1 MVVPPPIGESRW
13 PPVAAVALF
22 MVLNVAVRMWIPD
35 EGVVRMPWV
44 MPALEAALLVAL
56 ITSNPTS
63 AAERRRLRRLAVTLV
78 VLLVAVA
85 LWATGVLISDLVQ
98 GRGVSNSA
106 SDLLATGGLV
116 WLGNNLTFS
125 LLFWLMDSGGP
136 LARARDAAPVDFAF
150 TQHLNPDLAPADWRP
165 RFFDYLHLGFTNS
178 MAFSPTDVMPLS
190 HRAKAAMLVQSTV
203 SLALLG
209 IVVARA
215 VNAFT

>member
-1 MVVPPPIGESRW
+1 M
-13 PPVAAVALF
+13 
-22 MVLNVAVRMWIPD
+22 
-35 EGVVRMPWV
+35 
-44 MPALEAALLVAL
+44 
-56 ITSNPTS
+56 
-63 AAERRRLRRLAVTLV
+63 TLV
-78 VLLVAVA
+78 VLLVVVA

-106 SDLLATGGLV
+106 GDLLATGGLV

-125 LLFWLMDSGGP
+125 LLFWLMDSGP

-150 TQHLNPDLAPADWRP
+150 TQHVNPDLAPADWRP